1 MHFTNCARYYII
13 NLYESNRWRSFMD
26 NNLLVNNPLT
36 PYLQPTAEKGLICY
50 VEDFEEFRKMPHT
63 NGNDYIGVT
72 RNLKYIFIKRVSKEG
87 NVVIGTFDPNQIPN
101 PVPVTELQLADRIEE
116 LKSNIDNRISK
127 MESQMNLICQK
138 IMGGIE
144 NESGTVLQ
152 QPTTASAPAKLS
164 SKEPVFRQ

>member
-1 MHFTNCARYYII
+1 
-13 NLYESNRWRSFMD
+13 MD
-26 NNLLVNNPLT
+26 NNILVNNPLT

-72 RNLKYIFIKRVSKEG
+72 GNLKYIFIKRVSKDG

-101 PVPVTELQLADRIEE
+101 PVPVTESKLSERIDE
-116 LKSNIDNRISK
+116 LKSSIDNRISK
-127 MESQMNLICQK
+127 MESQINLLCQK
-138 IMGGIE
+138 IIGGNE

-152 QPTTASAPAKLS
+152 QHTATDTPAKLS